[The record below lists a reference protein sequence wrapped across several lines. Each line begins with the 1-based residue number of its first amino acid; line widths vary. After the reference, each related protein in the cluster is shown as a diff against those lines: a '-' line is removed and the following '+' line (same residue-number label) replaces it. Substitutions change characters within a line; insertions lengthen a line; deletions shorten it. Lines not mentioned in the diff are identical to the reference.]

1 MSHTHSK
8 PPLFSRVSN
17 WVAKHAGRP
26 ETFLIACATV
36 VVWLATGP
44 VFDFNETWQLVIN
57 TATTIVTFL
66 MVFVIQDSQNR
77 DATALH
83 LKLDELIR
91 ATDAAQNDLID
102 LADMSQQELDRLVA
116 EYSRIA
122 HEPQQSRI
130 ARSVRAE
137 HQRRTRPTRQVPGQ
151 LLTDPMRTE
160 R

>member
-1 MSHTHSK
+1 MNGSHSK
-8 PPLFSRVSN
+8 PSLFPRIST

-26 ETFLIACATV
+26 ETFMVACAIV
-36 VVWLATGP
+36 VVWLASGP
-44 VFDFNETWQLVIN
+44 LFNFNETWQLVIN

-102 LADMSQQELDRLVA
+102 LADMSQQELDHL
-116 EYSRIA
+116 
-122 HEPQQSRI
+122 
-130 ARSVRAE
+130 RSE
-137 HQRRTRPTRQVPGQ
+137 
-151 LLTDPMRTE
+151 E
-160 R
+160 